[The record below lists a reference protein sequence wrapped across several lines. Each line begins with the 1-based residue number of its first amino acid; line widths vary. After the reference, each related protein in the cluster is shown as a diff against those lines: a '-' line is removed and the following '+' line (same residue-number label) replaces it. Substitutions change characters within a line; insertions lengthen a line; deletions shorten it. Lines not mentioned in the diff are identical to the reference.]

1 MPQYIF
7 LGSFLCSTFLL
18 QWWQQS
24 LYPSWIWIILLEV
37 FIYGIYKKYYLWVSL
52 GAITALV
59 VVSRTTHIPS
69 PNTVDWYAKQTNT
82 TIVGV
87 ITDEPDKR
95 PLQTKYTVSVQ
106 KMTDASGALHDG
118 VTGNVLITDQRQW
131 PVFEYGD
138 HVTVHGKL
146 QLPEPIDTFRYD
158 QYLSRY
164 NIYSLMYRGSISL
177 TEEENLSLITK
188 HLYRIKTVFE
198 SQINT
203 LYPEPHA
210 SFMAGLLTGSRKGIP
225 EDRMEDFNKT
235 GLTHIIAISGYNIT
249 IVITVIMSALFWLP
263 TKLRYG
269 SSIIAIVLFTL
280 FVGASAAVVRA
291 AIMGILGL
299 LALQEG
305 HKTSALLSVL
315 WTALLMISWN
325 PKILW
330 YDASFQLSFLAVIG
344 LIEIS
349 PVLEPYLTRVPRTLA
364 MRESLTMTI
373 AAQIAATPLIILLF
387 GRLSL
392 ISPITNLL
400 VAPALPLAMLFG
412 FMGTL
417 ISFVSMPLGLII
429 SYGGWATLQWV
440 LWVAKIGAR
449 IPLASIN
456 IQISTIII
464 LLYYLSLV
472 FTIRRARSPSFPGST
487 EPLPSST
494 VSILAE

>member
-7 LGSFLCSTFLL
+7 LGSFLCTAFLL
-18 QWWQQS
+18 QWWQQP
-24 LYPSWIWIILLEV
+24 LYPVWLWILLFELV
-37 FIYGIYKKYYLWVSL
+37 IYGIHKKRYLWIPL
-52 GAITALV
+52 GIITALV
-59 VVSRTTHIPS
+59 VVSRTTHMPT
-69 PNTVDWYAKQTNT
+69 PRTVDWYATDT
-82 TIVGV
+82 TMTIVGI

-95 PLQTKYTVSVQ
+95 PLQTKYTVTVQ
-106 KMTDASGALHDG
+106 KITDQSGVEHDG

-138 HVTVHGKL
+138 PVTVRGKL
-146 QLPEPIDTFRYD
+146 QLPEPIDTFQYD

-164 NIYSLMYRGSISL
+164 NIYSLMYRGNISL
-177 TEEENLSLITK
+177 LEEKNMSHITK
-188 HLYRIKTVFE
+188 YLYRIKTVFE
-198 SQINT
+198 SQINL

-225 EDRMEDFNKT
+225 EDRLEDFNKT

-263 TKLRYG
+263 TKLRY
-269 SSIIAIVLFTL
+269 SAAIASIILFTL

-299 LALQEG
+299 IALQAG
-305 HKTSALLSVL
+305 HKTSAMLSVL
-315 WTALLMISWN
+315 WTALLMVGWN

-344 LIEIS
+344 LIMLS
-349 PVLEPYLTRVPRTLA
+349 PLLEPFFTRVPRTFA

-373 AAQIAATPLIILLF
+373 AAQITATPLIILLF

-400 VAPALPLAMLFG
+400 VAPALPLAMLLG
-412 FMGTL
+412 FVGTL
-417 ISFVSMPLGLII
+417 ISFISMPLGLLI
-429 SYGGWATLQWV
+429 SYCGWATLEWV
-440 LWVAKIGAR
+440 LFIAKIGAR
-449 IPLASIN
+449 IPLASIE
-456 IQISTIII
+456 IRAPYII
-464 LLYYLSLV
+464 LLLYYMCLVIAIHRAKSSSSLE
-472 FTIRRARSPSFPGST
+472 SK
-487 EPLPSST
+487 EPLPS
-494 VSILAE
+494 L

>member
-7 LGSFLCSTFLL
+7 LGSFLCTAFLL
-18 QWWQQS
+18 QWWQQP
-24 LYPSWIWIILLEV
+24 LYPVWLWVLLVEV
-37 FIYGIYKKYYLWVSL
+37 LFYGIYKKQYLWVSI
-52 GAITALV
+52 GIITALV
-59 VVSRTTHIPS
+59 VVSRTTHTSTPS
-69 PNTVDWYAKQTNT
+69 TVDWYATNT
-82 TIVGV
+82 KVTIVGV
-87 ITDEPDKR
+87 ITQEPDKR
-95 PLQTKYTVSVQ
+95 PLQTKYTVSVH
-106 KMTDASGALHDG
+106 KITDASGVIHDG

-138 HVTVHGKL
+138 PVSVYGKL
-146 QLPEPIDTFRYD
+146 QLPEPIDTFQYD

-164 NIYSLMYRGSISL
+164 NIYSLMYRGNISL
-177 TEEENLSLITK
+177 VEAKNTSHITK
-188 HLYRIKTVFE
+188 YLYRIKTVFE
-198 SQINT
+198 SQINK

-225 EDRMEDFNKT
+225 QDRLEDFNKT

-263 TKLRYG
+263 TRLRY
-269 SSIIAIVLFTL
+269 SASIASIILFTL

-299 LALQEG
+299 LALQAG
-305 HKTSALLSVL
+305 HKTSARLSVL

-349 PVLEPYLTRVPRTLA
+349 PLLEPYLTRVPRTLA

-373 AAQIAATPLIILLF
+373 AAQITATPLIILLF

-392 ISPITNLL
+392 ISPVTNLL
-400 VAPALPLAMLFG
+400 VAPALPLAMLIG
-412 FMGTL
+412 FTGTL
-417 ISFVSMPLGLII
+417 ISFISMPLGLAI
-429 SYGGWATLQWV
+429 SYCGWATLEWV
-440 LWVAKIGAR
+440 LFIAKIGAR
-449 IPLASIN
+449 IPLASIG
-456 IQISTIII
+456 IRAPYII
-464 LLYYLSLV
+464 LMLYYMCLVIAIHRAKSSSSLE
-472 FTIRRARSPSFPGST
+472 SK
-487 EPLPSST
+487 EPLPS
-494 VSILAE
+494 L